1 MPKWWLFKKANPI
14 DSVSFETGSFLMQW
28 VNRIFI
34 VFQESSGCIQAISL
48 LQCVGNSMRRD
59 SYDYKRSY

>member
-1 MPKWWLFKKANPI
+1 
-14 DSVSFETGSFLMQW
+14 MQW

-34 VFQESSGCIQAISL
+34 VFQESSGGIQAISL

-59 SYDYKRSY
+59 SYDYKRNY